1 MRQIICLTTWQMRKE
16 RKKEKFD
23 PQGRIMQQDIRW
35 KQRFANYEKALGQ
48 LDEALKVVN
57 PTLLERA
64 GIIQMFEFT
73 SELAWNTLRDYLQNQ
88 GINDITGSRDATRK
102 AFKHGIIEDGTNWM
116 KMLESRNLTSHIYDE
131 TIAETILQDV
141 KNIYHKLFKELQTIL
156 QTKQKDKD

>member
-1 MRQIICLTTWQMRKE
+1 
-16 RKKEKFD
+16 
-23 PQGRIMQQDIRW
+23 MQSDIRW

-48 LDEALKVVN
+48 LDEALKVIS

-73 SELAWNTLRDYLQNQ
+73 SELAWNTLRDYLLNQ
-88 GINDITGSRDATRK
+88 GINDITGSRDAIRK

-131 TIAETILQDV
+131 KVAESILLDV
-141 KNIYHKLFKELQTIL
+141 RNIYHKLFIELQTTL
-156 QTKQKDKD
+156 LTKLKD